1 VVLFG
6 LFHGLVYLPVVL
18 SLFGSEN
25 PAVISNEIECKTTQT
40 TALEVMDNAIVVN
53 DHGIDNELKVHYLE
67 ANWLQVDYELKN

>member
-25 PAVISNEIECKTTQT
+25 LDIISINEIEQQTTQT
-40 TALEVMDNAIVVN
+40 TALEVMKNAIVVN
-53 DHGIDNELKVHYLE
+53 DHGIDNVPKVHL
-67 ANWLQVDYELKN
+67 ALS